1 MAESSLGSLW
11 TMGMAQLGLGA
22 PAEQAAAGTT
32 PASPGGRDVEARAQ
46 QQPTAPP
53 ATGQQHPPQ
62 PQPPRPQPPAY
73 NPAVAQQG
81 AVAPGSCRYR
91 ALISVHDKE
100 GAVHFAKEL
109 ASSGAV
115 ELISTGGTHR
125 LLEAAGLPVTMSAA
139 DTGFPEVLDG
149 KWGTRCMS
157 NELHAQVCTRSHRLH
172 ESEELK
178 AAELAPIDLVVMNL
192 FLFGSTVQ
200 PHTTAADAVENID
213 IGTPTML
220 RAAARNYL
228 NVVVIVDPADY
239 GWVAARVANTAAHG
253 KGLAVGDERGCGLSL
268 DERRR
273 LAYKTFR
280 HVAVYDLSVADYL
293 GGGGVGVA
301 AEPLTQPPELVIGW
315 RKLCTVRAVG
325 PAAERDATVYA
336 PLLELDAGVEGSVD
350 GGVGGGGGICAAR
363 KLGGPE
369 LSLPRLTDADVAWRA
384 VVAFAGASDCVCMAV
399 VHDGMVTGLC
409 AAEEEGVTLLEVYQR
424 AVAVYPPLGATLAT
438 NALLDGST
446 AATIVAA
453 GSVQW
458 AAVLAAEIDDDALDM
473 FRSSEE
479 QDAAQAAAQGRRRT
493 TEEMTLLEVPLV
505 LTAAQQEEDEDA
517 EEEDEDG
524 LDDEA
529 AAAAAAAGKEPKR
542 SRAGTVLDGLD
553 LTPLTGGGLLV
564 REPLPPREQAS
575 WTVVSDERPTAEELR
590 DLVFGWRLLPHLPH
604 GATVLCMERQMIS
617 PAYTWADQAQG
628 VELALRVAGS
638 AASGAIL
645 ACDAPLTST
654 AAIELAAAGGV
665 VAVVQPGGAAR
676 DSALCV
682 SLPRFL
688 FLPHPLFALI
698 YLVRLRA
705 CVCICYVHLSPIRYA
720 GLSWPMSMA

>member
-1 MAESSLGSLW
+1 
-11 TMGMAQLGLGA
+11 
-22 PAEQAAAGTT
+22 
-32 PASPGGRDVEARAQ
+32 
-46 QQPTAPP
+46 
-53 ATGQQHPPQ
+53 
-62 PQPPRPQPPAY
+62 
-73 NPAVAQQG
+73 
-81 AVAPGSCRYR
+81 
-91 ALISVHDKE
+91 
-100 GAVHFAKEL
+100 
-109 ASSGAV
+109 
-115 ELISTGGTHR
+115 
-125 LLEAAGLPVTMSAA
+125 
-139 DTGFPEVLDG
+139 
-149 KWGTRCMS
+149 
-157 NELHAQVCTRSHRLH
+157 
-172 ESEELK
+172 
-178 AAELAPIDLVVMNL
+178 
-192 FLFGSTVQ
+192 
-200 PHTTAADAVENID
+200 
-213 IGTPTML
+213 
-220 RAAARNYL
+220 
-228 NVVVIVDPADY
+228 
-239 GWVAARVANTAAHG
+239 
-253 KGLAVGDERGCGLSL
+253 
-268 DERRR
+268 
-273 LAYKTFR
+273 
-280 HVAVYDLSVADYL
+280 
-293 GGGGVGVA
+293 
-301 AEPLTQPPELVIGW
+301 
-315 RKLCTVRAVG
+315 
-325 PAAERDATVYA
+325 
-336 PLLELDAGVEGSVD
+336 
-350 GGVGGGGGICAAR
+350 
-363 KLGGPE
+363 
-369 LSLPRLTDADVAWRA
+369 
-384 VVAFAGASDCVCMAV
+384 
-399 VHDGMVTGLC
+399 MVTGLC

-438 NALLDGST
+438 NMLLDGST
-446 AATIVAA
+446 AAAIVAA

-524 LDDEA
+524 LDEEE

-604 GATVLCMERQMIS
+604 GSTVLCIERQMIS

-682 SLPRFL
+682 LPTTPPHPPACSLLPDSH
-688 FLPHPLFALI
+688 FLPCSI
-698 YLVRLRA
+698 
-705 CVCICYVHLSPIRYA
+705 
-720 GLSWPMSMA
+720 